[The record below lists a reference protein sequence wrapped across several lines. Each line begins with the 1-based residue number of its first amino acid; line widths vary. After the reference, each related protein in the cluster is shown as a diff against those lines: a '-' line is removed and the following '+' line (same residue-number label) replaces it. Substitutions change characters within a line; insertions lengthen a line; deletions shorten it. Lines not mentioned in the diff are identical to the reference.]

1 MRKII
6 SVIGD
11 SHELQ
16 KKSNKQLAFETGRL
30 LIDNN
35 YRVMTGGLGGIMKE
49 VLAGAK
55 SSTNYKEGDTIGILP
70 SFDINSANEYVD
82 IPIATGLDVGRNQ
95 IIANA
100 SAVIIIGG
108 GAGTHVEAALAWGF
122 YKLIIAY
129 GISGGCA
136 ELLAGKALD
145 HRTRYKDIVKDV
157 IYNVSTPEEM
167 IITLNSNLTKYVR
180 VHHGIN

>member
-16 KKSNKQLAFETGRL
+16 KYYNKQLAFETGRL
-30 LIDNN
+30 LVDNN

-55 SSTNYKEGDTIGILP
+55 ASSNYREGDTIGILP

-95 IIANA
+95 IIANS

-108 GAGTHVEAALAWGF
+108 GSGTFVETALAWGL

-129 GISGGCA
+129 ETSGGCA

-145 HRTRYKDIVKDV
+145 HRKRYKNIANDV
-157 IYNVSTPEEM
+157 IYNVSNPDEM
-167 IITLNSNLTKYVR
+167 IIILNSNINKYTR
-180 VHHGIN
+180 VHNGIK